1 MEAARAGREAVARL
15 IEAEPIDAAAI
26 NATLASVRQADMAL
40 RGRLEQAIVT
50 FATGLTPA
58 DRARLVDGLRGR
70 TNMLRRAH
78 EK

>member
-1 MEAARAGREAVARL
+1 
-15 IEAEPIDAAAI
+15 
-26 NATLASVRQADMAL
+26 MAL

-70 TNMLRRAH
+70 TNMLRRAR